1 MTGRKPPSVP
11 FESWVDRQ
19 INEAEQRGDFA
30 SLPGFGKPLPGLERA
45 YDEDWWIKD
54 KMRREGLS
62 VLPPALALRKEVE
75 DVRRAVAG
83 AVSERR
89 VRELLVAVNEKIDE
103 AVRMPPPGPP
113 LTVGRFDVER
123 VVEEWRTARA
133 EEGRRSA

>member
-1 MTGRKPPSVP
+1 MTERKPPSVP

-123 VVEEWRTARA
+123 AVEEWRTARA

>member
-1 MTGRKPPSVP
+1 MTERKPPSVP

-123 VVEEWRTARA
+123 AVEEWRTARA
-133 EEGRRSA
+133 EEERRSA